1 MSMPVQIA
9 RFLLVAS
16 ALAGAF
22 LYGQGNSVAISR
34 QDGDGD
40 GLSDALETA
49 LLAHFSPAFMVSR
62 NDCSI
67 MPAQFVPE
75 MSKPTVVADD
85 GTIYGQAFP
94 RKNHT
99 GEVELHYYHL
109 WRRDCGELGH
119 PLDAEHVSALIH
131 VDDEAGSAK
140 ALYWY
145 AAAHEETICDAG
157 HLSRA
162 VAISAEDHGATVWIS
177 PGKHASFLSNSLCA
191 RGCGGDRCD
200 EMKPLAIRAIVN
212 VGEAGAPMSNIAWL
226 LSSAWPLQD
235 KMRRSDFTD
244 DRLLRV
250 NKFPQTDAVWA
261 DPSRRPAQAA
271 ILGLNAGIG
280 GAAAGA
286 RATDAALVRSD
297 NNTSTALGIASGK
310 AGDALSKSS
319 RNVWGAVKKSIDK
332 TGEFLHP
339 AQKK

>member
-1 MSMPVQIA
+1 MNERIA
-9 RFLLVAS
+9 LLLLLLVAS
-16 ALAGAF
+16 AFPSAS
-22 LYGQGNSVAISR
+22 LYAQGKSAAISGP
-34 QDGDGD
+34 DSDGD
-40 GLSDALETA
+40 GLNDSLEAA
-49 LLAHFSPAFMVSR
+49 LLARFSPVFMVSR
-62 NDCSI
+62 HDCSI

-75 MSKPTVVADD
+75 ISKPTVAVDD

-94 RKNHT
+94 RKNHA

-131 VDDEAGSAK
+131 VDDDAGSAK

-162 VAISAEDHGATVWIS
+162 DTISAEDHGATIWIS
-177 PGKHASFLSNSLCA
+177 PGKHASFLSHTLCA
-191 RGCGGDRCD
+191 RGCGGDRCE
-200 EMKPLAIRAIVN
+200 EMKPLTIRAIVN

-226 LSSAWPLQD
+226 LSSAWPLRD

-244 DRLLRV
+244 GRLLRV
-250 NKFPQTDAVWA
+250 NKFPHTDVVWA

-286 RATDAALVRSD
+286 RATDTALVVSN
-297 NNTSTALGIASGK
+297 NNTSTALGTASDK
-310 AGDALSKSS
+310 TGDALSKSS
-319 RNVWGAVKKSIDK
+319 RNVWGAVKKSIHK
-332 TGEFLHP
+332 TSEFLHP
-339 AQKK
+339 DQKK